1 MKNRKSQK
9 ETATKQ
15 KGFIKDT
22 EPFGELCWDRAG

>member
-15 KGFIKDT
+15 KVFIKDT
-22 EPFGELCWDRAG
+22 ESFGELGWDGFG